1 MKVLNNISIRIKVLA
16 PIMTLLIVV
25 VLASGFSMLNAKN
38 LLDAGYTISDDCADS
53 IEIAQDIETKIHSIG
68 KNMYGSC
75 QTTNTTTKS
84 EFEAKIAEEFKDMES
99 SLEEYQKKELTDL
112 EYEYIAAIVK
122 KLEKYKN
129 GVSSVLVASMDGDDD
144 AMIDAININEKPAE
158 DYILYK
164 LELLIEMR
172 KDAMNGA
179 LNTQENAFTIAIVTS
194 IFFVSIAI
202 IMGIFSIIVCSKGI
216 TSPMKYIANK
226 LEKMIESIQRGE
238 GDLSMR
244 VNHLGKDE
252 IGRIGRS
259 VNLFTE
265 TLQNIMMRITQSSV
279 DMNEIVDEVGKRV
292 SFADGSS
299 KDISSAMITLS
310 TSMSNVSD
318 SVEGINNNISEI
330 GINVNDISEKSD
342 ELLDYTVKME
352 ESASNLQKSAVQNK
366 IETSRMTEEI
376 IAKLQA
382 AVEKSKDVEKIKAL
396 TDDILE
402 IAAQTNLLALNASIE
417 AARAGEAGKGFSVVA
432 SEISHLSDS
441 STSSATN
448 IQSIN
453 EIVITTVK
461 ELADNASE
469 LVSFIEH
476 NILPDYDNFVVAGEN
491 YSNDAKHINEIVS
504 NFHEMSDML
513 KNRTTDVQEYI
524 EEITN
529 SVKDSLEGINHT
541 AQNTDNLAGDISNI
555 SSKMMH
561 NKEVADMLSREA
573 ERFVIN

>member
-1 MKVLNNISIRIKVLA
+1 
-16 PIMTLLIVV
+16 
-25 VLASGFSMLNAKN
+25 
-38 LLDAGYTISDDCADS
+38 
-53 IEIAQDIETKIHSIG
+53 
-68 KNMYGSC
+68 
-75 QTTNTTTKS
+75 
-84 EFEAKIAEEFKDMES
+84 
-99 SLEEYQKKELTDL
+99 
-112 EYEYIAAIVK
+112 
-122 KLEKYKN
+122 
-129 GVSSVLVASMDGDDD
+129 
-144 AMIDAININEKPAE
+144 
-158 DYILYK
+158 
-164 LELLIEMR
+164 
-172 KDAMNGA
+172 
-179 LNTQENAFTIAIVTS
+179 
-194 IFFVSIAI
+194 
-202 IMGIFSIIVCSKGI
+202 MGIFSIIVCSKGI

-417 AARAGEAGKGFSVVA
+417 AARAGAAGKGFSVVA